1 MTIGILL
8 PLWPVFFRLVGGD
21 FWGRVI
27 QILKCYVMAQNN
39 FEQHRILDEL
49 DWSNSKPAYSND
61 ERDAMLKAMKMRRQE
76 SGGDAPVENPNIPA
90 GFTYLGQLITHDMS
104 PVKESDRANFEPML
118 RLKSIYGNGPAKHQG
133 VYLEDISEM
142 QDLLT
147 DKFIDLKNLNENN
160 LYKKLKGALIRERR
174 VKSWGRDLARKGND
188 KKGNVEPYMVDDR
201 NDRNYLLSQLTVAI
215 IRFHNAVVAYYAKK
229 NPNLNNNILLEKAQE
244 TVIQH
249 YQWIIVHEFLPMLVQ
264 DGLVD
269 RLIADENNIEFRL
282 FNFNPAQKA
291 KLMPEFSEAAFR
303 FGHSQVREVY
313 VVPRI
318 NSEGQSVDEKSEN
331 RKNRARIF
339 LDADSN
345 KRLDDLEENAPDQQ
359 DRKDLRGHIFRY
371 NLRIDWRGFFDFGT
385 GVSNELL
392 QYSLAI
398 DHKIAHPMFDLFFLR
413 PDEGNPNREENLTK
427 RDLEVGRGLPSGS
440 ALHEAYFKKYQSN
453 TLPLSTDDILK
464 IFPGLRIDQIPLGL
478 YLLLEAELREGGNRL
493 GELGSR
499 IVAEQIIWVLKADPD
514 SILNQPEWQPNP
526 EFSQWRRPPNNTLV
540 REQGMSP
547 EVDQFNIIDLLQYPD
562 PINI

>member
-1 MTIGILL
+1 
-8 PLWPVFFRLVGGD
+8 
-21 FWGRVI
+21 
-27 QILKCYVMAQNN
+27 MAQNN
-39 FEQHRILDEL
+39 FEQNRRLEL
-49 DWSNSKPAYSND
+49 DWSNSKPAFNED
-61 ERDAMLKAMKMRRQE
+61 ERDAMLNAMKMRRQE

-90 GFTYLGQLITHDMS
+90 GFTYLGQLITHDIS
-104 PVKESDRANFEPML
+104 PIKEQDRANFKPML

-147 DKFIDLKNLNENN
+147 DKFIDLNNLNEND

-188 KKGNVEPYMVDDR
+188 KKGNVEPHMVDDR
-201 NDRNYLLSQLTVAI
+201 NDRNYLLSQLTVGI
-215 IRFHNAVVAYYAKK
+215 IRFHNAVVAYYAEK
-229 NPNLNNNILLEKAQE
+229 NSGLNNNKLLEKAQE

-269 RLIADENNIEFRL
+269 RLIEDKNNTEFRL
-282 FNFNPAQKA
+282 FEFLPTEKA
-291 KLMPEFSEAAFR
+291 RLMPEFSEAAFR

-313 VVPRI
+313 IVPRMNI
-318 NSEGQSVDEKSEN
+318 EGQNAAQIDENK
-331 RKNRARIF
+331 KNRARIF
-339 LDADSN
+339 IDADFN
-345 KRLDDLEENAPDQQ
+345 QRMDDQEGNVPDQQ

-413 PDEGNPNREENLTK
+413 PDEENPDREKNLTK
-427 RDLEVGRGLPSGS
+427 RDLDKGHGLPSGS
-440 ALHEAYFKKYQSN
+440 VLHEAYFNKYQDSPA
-453 TLPLSTDDILK
+453 PLSTDDILE
-464 IFPGLRIDQIPLGL
+464 IFPGLRIDKIPLGL

-499 IVAEQIIWVLKADPD
+499 IVAEQIIWILKADPD
-514 SILNQPEWQPNP
+514 SILNQPNWVPNP
-526 EFSQWRRPPNNTLV
+526 EFSSWRRAPNKLLL
-540 REQGMSP
+540 REQAMSP
-547 EVDQFNIIDLLQYPD
+547 AVDAFNVVDLLQYPD
-562 PINI
+562 PITI